1 MKTDHLITAL
11 AADTPAVRQT
21 AGKRA
26 LLLVPLA
33 ASLVLLGFLLF
44 LRVRPDLTE
53 GAVWPAVGV
62 KVLAASLL
70 AILALRLA
78 LVLGEPGR
86 SGRNWRR
93 RLLVVPAVL
102 ACALAVELARMGAAD
117 WQARLVGMNQL
128 RCLMVIPLL
137 SLLPLLGLLVAL
149 RQGAVTRP
157 GLAGA
162 VSGLAATGIGAVF
175 YALNC
180 TDDSMLFVLT
190 WYALA
195 SLIVAIVGAVLA
207 PFLLR
212 W

>member
-11 AADTPAVRQT
+11 VADAPLNSHT
-21 AGKRA
+21 AGQRT
-26 LLLVPLA
+26 LLLVPLTV
-33 ASLVLLGFLLF
+33 SLVLLGFLAF
-44 LRVRPDLTE
+44 LQVRPDLMSSS
-53 GAVWPAVGV
+53 VWPAVSV

-70 AILALRLA
+70 AIIALRLA

-86 SGRNWRR
+86 SSRCWRR
-93 RLLVVPAVL
+93 GLLVVPAL
-102 ACALAVELARMGAAD
+102 LGSALAVELARAGFTD
-117 WQARLVGMNQL
+117 WQARLVGLNQL
-128 RCLMVIPLL
+128 RCLIVIPLL

-162 VSGLAATGIGAVF
+162 FSGLAATGVGAAF
-175 YALNC
+175 YSVNC

-190 WYALA
+190 WYTLA
-195 SLIVAIVGAVLA
+195 ALIVAIVGAILGRGM
-207 PFLLR
+207 LR